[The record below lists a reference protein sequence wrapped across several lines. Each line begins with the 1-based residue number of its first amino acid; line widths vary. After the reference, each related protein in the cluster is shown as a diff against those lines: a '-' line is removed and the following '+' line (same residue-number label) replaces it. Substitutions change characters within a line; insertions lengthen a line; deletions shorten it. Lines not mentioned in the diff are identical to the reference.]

1 MELNL
6 YYCEICKNLIE
17 VLNTNPSVKI
27 SCCGKEMTKI
37 EPNTVDAATEKHIP
51 FVNIEDN
58 TLFISVGEVL
68 HPMTDEHYISRIY
81 VLDDLGNM
89 QKIISMPTP
98 TKAISWTRSS
108 FRKRLKAPNSTLR
121 EIMPKKIPLESV

>member
-1 MELNL
+1 MKENVRF
-6 YYCEICKNLIE
+6 YKCKNCENVIGLIHGNSE
-17 VLNTNPSVKI
+17 NI
-27 SCCGKEMTKI
+27 SCCGEKMELLHANST
-37 EPNTVDAATEKHIP
+37 DAATEKHIP

-89 QKIISMPTP
+89 QKISLNSSDTP
-98 TKAISWTRSS
+98 EVSVRFNENAK
-108 FRKRLKAPNSTLR
+108 KLKIYSYCNLHGLWKK
-121 EIMPKKIPLESV
+121 EIDL

>member
-6 YYCEICKNLIE
+6 YYCESCKNLIE
-17 VLNTNPSVKI
+17 VLNTNSSVKI

-81 VLDDLGNM
+81 VLDDLGNF
-89 QKIISMPTP
+89 QKISLKSTDTP
-98 TKAISWTRSS
+98 EVSVRFNENAK
-108 FRKRLKAPNSTLR
+108 KLKIYSYCNLHGLWKK
-121 EIMPKKIPLESV
+121 EIDL

>member
-17 VLNTNPSVKI
+17 VLNTNPTVKV
-27 SCCGKEMTKI
+27 SCCGKEMKKI

-58 TLFISVGEVL
+58 TLYISVGEVL
-68 HPMTDEHYISRIY
+68 HPMTNEHYISRIY

-89 QKIISMPTP
+89 QKISLNSSDTPEISVNFNENA
-98 TKAISWTRSS
+98 K
-108 FRKRLKAPNSTLR
+108 KLKIYSYCNLHGLWKK
-121 EIMPKKIPLESV
+121 EIDL

>member
-89 QKIISMPTP
+89 QKISLNSSETP
-98 TKAISWTRSS
+98 EFSVRFNENAK
-108 FRKRLKAPNSTLR
+108 KLKIYSYCNLHGLWKK
-121 EIMPKKIPLESV
+121 EIDL